1 MAIPAYDLVFLDP
14 EMIVDSIPI
23 VDGDLIQENKDLAE
37 LENFKKEW
45 EERRKVVLKAFAYL
59 NYCGIY

>member
-1 MAIPAYDLVFLDP
+1 MANPAHGLVLLDP
-14 EMIVDSIPI
+14 QMI

-45 EERRKVVLKAFAYL
+45 EERRKVVLTEVVW
-59 NYCGIY
+59 